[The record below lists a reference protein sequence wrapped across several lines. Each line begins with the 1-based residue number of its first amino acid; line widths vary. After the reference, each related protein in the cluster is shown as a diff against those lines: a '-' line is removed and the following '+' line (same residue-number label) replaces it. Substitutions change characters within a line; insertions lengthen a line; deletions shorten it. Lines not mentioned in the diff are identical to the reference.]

1 MTLVLFQTTIYI
13 LPTIVEDIDTNKN
26 QIFSLLSK
34 IRGKAGRNIEKEL
47 LLNGIKGLESSHGA
61 IIAVLF
67 RNGGK
72 LKMKEIADLI
82 HRDKSTVTYLVKS
95 LIREG
100 YVIREK
106 SNEDSRETYIVL
118 TKKAWD
124 IKDRF
129 WLMSRKVLTVAYT
142 GFSKEEQD
150 ILMQLLNRMDD
161 NLPD

>member
-1 MTLVLFQTTIYI
+1 MKVGT
-13 LPTIVEDIDTNKN
+13 DTNKN
-26 QIFSLLSK
+26 KIFSLLSK
-34 IRGKAGRNIEKEL
+34 IRGKAGRCIEKEL

-61 IIAVLF
+61 IIAVLY
-67 RNGGK
+67 RNSGK

-95 LIREG
+95 FIREG

>member
-1 MTLVLFQTTIYI
+1 VKVGT
-13 LPTIVEDIDTNKN
+13 DTNKN
-26 QIFSLLSK
+26 KIFSLLSK
-34 IRGKAGRNIEKEL
+34 IRGKAGRCIEKEL

-61 IIAVLF
+61 IIAVLY
-67 RNGGK
+67 RNSGK
-72 LKMKEIADLI
+72 LNMKEIADLI